1 MLWEKRKGCGPYEM
15 PGGFGIVA
23 FKEVLP
29 RKVFYILLDLSFWDI
44 LLNIRHSYSLN
55 FLSLCEQAS
64 GRIVILYLCFLLES
78 PGPLSTPPTPPY
90 PYTQFWWFNGPCEP
104 RSWWHLQAPQVIL
117 TCSRVG
123 LQRQPET
130 VSSLPS
136 SLPGRKKETQ
146 EADLAPCDAL
156 WAHPPQEWWVP
167 ASLPC
172 DRRLLPADDRLL
184 T

>member
-78 PGPLSTPPTPPY
+78 PGPLSTPQPHPTPTHNSDDLMGRVNPGVDGIY
-90 PYTQFWWFNGPCEP
+90 KLP
-104 RSWWHLQAPQVIL
+104 R
-117 TCSRVG
+117 
-123 LQRQPET
+123 
-130 VSSLPS
+130 
-136 SLPGRKKETQ
+136 
-146 EADLAPCDAL
+146 
-156 WAHPPQEWWVP
+156 
-167 ASLPC
+167 
-172 DRRLLPADDRLL
+172 
-184 T
+184 